1 MTALPPGRTIQ
12 ELNRNPN
19 SEQLLGLTEAQV
31 GQSLQQLESRDRLNT
46 GTAAV
51 QEQADR
57 LALEAKVRIIR
68 DSERGAPAMAAI
80 ASAVMPEAERTG
92 VDPRKIIANW
102 IGRPG

>member
-68 DSERGAPAMAAI
+68 DSELGAQAMATI
-80 ASAVMPEAERTG
+80 ARAVMPEAERAG
-92 VDPRKIIANW
+92 VDPREIMADW
-102 IGRPG
+102 IGKRR